1 MSDALT
7 SGAIA
12 ALRRLQ
18 PPPAAAPPV
27 AAPEPERCELCAQPL
42 AERHEHLLDLKTRRL
57 ACACTGCALL
67 FETGGRTR
75 QAWKRLPRD
84 ARHLA
89 SLQLSGAEW
98 ASLGIPIE
106 LAFVSFNSACGEW
119 VAAYPSPAGVV
130 TAEIDAEAWA
140 ALATAHRE
148 LAALAPDIEAL
159 LIDRMSQ
166 PRGCYIVPLDYGYR
180 LAGLV
185 RQAWSGFSGG
195 PGVKAT
201 VATFTAELRRA

>member
-1 MSDALT
+1 MNAALT

-18 PPPAAAPPV
+18 PPAGAAPV
-27 AAPEPERCELCAQPL
+27 AASAPERCELCALPL

-67 FETGGRTR
+67 FETGGHIQQTWR
-75 QAWKRLPRD
+75 RLPRD
-84 ARHLA
+84 ARYLA
-89 SLQLSGAEW
+89 STELSGPEW

-106 LAFVSFNSACGEW
+106 LAFVSFNSTTGEW

-130 TAEIDAEAWA
+130 TAEVDAEAWS
-140 ALATAHRE
+140 ALAAAHGE
-148 LAALAPDIEAL
+148 LAALASDTEAL

-166 PRGCYIVPLDYGYR
+166 PRGCYIVPLDFGYR
-180 LAGLV
+180 LAGLI
-185 RQAWSGFSGG
+185 RRAWSGFSGG
-195 PGVKAT
+195 PGVKAA
-201 VATFTAELRRA
+201 VAGFTAELRHA